1 MIPIPQPSDNDMPA
15 VDYYRELGLERGGS
29 IQETQTKI
37 QKLKKLW
44 GQRASL
50 AGKRG
55 DEARRTLALLE
66 EALLIFK
73 DEESRERYERSLRGS
88 TSDSDESVDWVAR
101 AWTYYFAEDFGP
113 AMVAAR
119 KARENCPPD
128 PHSLSSS
135 QPGSRSKRTS
145 TSSRKIT
152 HLRHLFSTSWV
163 KTPWTYTGPRS
174 SFLPAEQVRTCLRII
189 ETSPLASY
197 GRVQSR
203 HVLAP
208 CTLRV
213 QVEPMNDAMASCL
226 AGLEKDTDGSSRD
239 MIIQVAHRITMD
251 YVRGANTWEERTIRA
266 QQHLTLVNNSAVV
279 GVPKRVLKE
288 EREKLIQALT
298 IAREAEELRAKLL
311 DSYDYDFPLKTIGAA
326 VIFLIVF
333 FSYPTFIT
341 FLLFIAPAT
350 WAGYVF
356 YKRHDYS
363 SMEKDY
369 ESKLATL
376 DRLEEELLAPEEK
389 DAQFKFK
396 TFTTL
401 TEEIQKQA
409 ERDRKALD
417 ELNSL

>member
-1 MIPIPQPSDNDMPA
+1 
-15 VDYYRELGLERGGS
+15 
-29 IQETQTKI
+29 
-37 QKLKKLW
+37 
-44 GQRASL
+44 
-50 AGKRG
+50 
-55 DEARRTLALLE
+55 
-66 EALLIFK
+66 
-73 DEESRERYERSLRGS
+73 
-88 TSDSDESVDWVAR
+88 
-101 AWTYYFAEDFGP
+101 
-113 AMVAAR
+113 
-119 KARENCPPD
+119 
-128 PHSLSSS
+128 
-135 QPGSRSKRTS
+135 
-145 TSSRKIT
+145 
-152 HLRHLFSTSWV
+152 
-163 KTPWTYTGPRS
+163 
-174 SFLPAEQVRTCLRII
+174 
-189 ETSPLASY
+189 
-197 GRVQSR
+197 
-203 HVLAP
+203 
-208 CTLRV
+208 
-213 QVEPMNDAMASCL
+213 
-226 AGLEKDTDGSSRD
+226 
-239 MIIQVAHRITMD
+239 MD

-350 WAGYVF
+350 WAGYVI